1 MAEQTAESPI
11 WSIAETNAE
20 YCYSPCMKTTS
31 ITRLR
36 ADTTRL
42 VQDLR
47 AGADEP
53 VLVLQNAE
61 IAAYLVSPK
70 LWDELQA
77 ELKRLRQRNRELFWD
92 SVEDAELQ
100 AAAGQTEPLDTAALL
115 AEHGLTRDDAA

>member
-1 MAEQTAESPI
+1 
-11 WSIAETNAE
+11 
-20 YCYSPCMKTTS
+20 MKTTS

-70 LWDELQA
+70 LWDELQPSSSDCA
-77 ELKRLRQRNRELFWD
+77 
-92 SVEDAELQ
+92 SA
-100 AAAGQTEPLDTAALL
+100 TASSSGTASR
-115 AEHGLTRDDAA
+115 TRSCRPPPARPSRSIRPRSWPSTG